1 MEIQNVLNVI
11 PPKESKIILLIE
23 ILQVHLTNLTIN

>member
-23 ILQVHLTNLTIN
+23 ILQVHLTNLTIS

>member
-11 PPKESKIILLIE
+11 RPKESKIILLIE